1 MNKYFKKNEAEKY
14 VFYKIPKALFTDDK
28 YKSVSTDAKMLYGL
42 LLDRMYLSAKNG
54 WIDKHGRVYQFF
66 TIKQGQELL
75 HFGHDKVI
83 KLFAELETVGLI
95 ERKRQGQGKANII
108 YLKKFWNRLFGF
120 PKVDKTE
127 WSNTKGARYLPAA
140 KKYIYLLNI
149 TFSKNRKEFYEKN

>member
-1 MNKYFKKNEAEKY
+1 VNRYFKTSNAKNFA
-14 VFYKIPKALFTDDK
+14 FYKVPKALFEEK

-108 YLKKFWNRLFGF
+108 YLKKF
-120 PKVDKTE
+120 
-127 WSNTKGARYLPAA
+127 
-140 KKYIYLLNI
+140 
-149 TFSKNRKEFYEKN
+149 

>member
-1 MNKYFKKNEAEKY
+1 MHLFGAEGRRFNLNKYFKKNETKKY

-75 HFGHDKVI
+75 HFGHDKII
-83 KLFAELETVGLI
+83 KLFGELETVGLI

-108 YLKKFWNRLFGF
+108 YLKKF
-120 PKVDKTE
+120 
-127 WSNTKGARYLPAA
+127 
-140 KKYIYLLNI
+140 
-149 TFSKNRKEFYEKN
+149 

>member
-1 MNKYFKKNEAEKY
+1 MYLFGTEGRRLSLNKYFKKNEAEKY
-14 VFYKIPKALFTDDK
+14 AFYKIPKALFTDDK

-75 HFGHDKVI
+75 HFVHDKII
-83 KLFAELETVGLI
+83 KLFGELETVGLI

-108 YLKKFWNRLFGF
+108 CLKKF
-120 PKVDKTE
+120 
-127 WSNTKGARYLPAA
+127 
-140 KKYIYLLNI
+140 
-149 TFSKNRKEFYEKN
+149 

>member
-75 HFGHDKVI
+75 HFGHDKII
-83 KLFAELETVGLI
+83 KLFGKLETVGLI

-108 YLKKFWNRLFGF
+108 YLKKF
-120 PKVDKTE
+120 
-127 WSNTKGARYLPAA
+127 
-140 KKYIYLLNI
+140 
-149 TFSKNRKEFYEKN
+149 